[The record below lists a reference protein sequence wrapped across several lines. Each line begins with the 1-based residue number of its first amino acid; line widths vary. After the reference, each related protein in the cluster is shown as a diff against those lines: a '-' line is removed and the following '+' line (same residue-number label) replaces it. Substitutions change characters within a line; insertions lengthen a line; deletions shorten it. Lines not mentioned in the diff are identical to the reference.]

1 MKRMK
6 GLLMLGV
13 TAVMMFALTGCGK
26 TTVKLDKYVTITAEG
41 YDSMGTA
48 SYDFDYDAFKKDY
61 SGKIKTSK
69 NSNELSGWGLLSGET
84 SDELLLDFCV
94 SQKLDKTSGLS
105 NGDVVT
111 LKWNC
116 EDAMAEEY
124 FNVKLDY
131 SDVTYTVKGLEEV
144 GKFNP
149 FDYVTVTFSGI
160 SPNGSVTI
168 TPNYDKAE
176 MQYVSFSA
184 DKNSGLKVG
193 ESVTVTA
200 SISGST
206 DSFVEKFGAVLG
218 KTEEAYTVENL
229 AHYISDISD
238 IPEDMYNKMDKQLQ
252 DNFNAHVA
260 NSWDAAESASINLIG
275 NYLVTLKEGMSGSPN
290 NYIYFVYR
298 VTYSNDH
305 INDYTYYWYGYYEDT
320 MILADGTCTVDLSQY
335 TVSEASSSWGYH
347 SGDYLSPNEGNY
359 VAGFADIDSLFNQ
372 HIVSKI
378 EKYEYKQTIQ

>member
-1 MKRMK
+1 MEVYAYIRVSTKEQNIDRQT
-6 GLLMLGV
+6 L
-13 TAVMMFALTGCGK
+13 ALK
-26 TTVKLDKYVTITAEG
+26 SFNVVKENV
-41 YDSMGTA
+41 
-48 SYDFDYDAFKKDY
+48 FCDYQ
-61 SGKIKTSK
+61 SG
-69 NSNELSGWGLLSGET
+69 
-84 SDELLLDFCV
+84 
-94 SQKLDKTSGLS
+94 KTSGLS

-116 EDAMAEEY
+116 EDEMAEEY

-149 FDYVTVTFSGI
+149 FDYVTVSFSGI

-193 ESVTVTA
+193 DSVTVTA

-206 DSFVEKFGAVLG
+206 DSFVKKFGAVLG
-218 KTEEAYTVENL
+218 KTEETYSVENL
-229 AHYISDISD
+229 ARYISDFSD

-252 DNFNAHVA
+252 DNFNAHAA
-260 NSWDAAESASINLIG
+260 NSWGSGESASINLIG

-290 NYIYFVYR
+290 NYIYFVYC

-305 INDYTYYWYGYYEDT
+305 IKDYTYYWYGYYENT

-335 TVSEASSSWGYH
+335 TVSEASSYWGFH
-347 SGDYLSPNEGNY
+347 SGDYLSLPEGYY

-372 HIVSKI
+372 HVVSKI
-378 EKYEYKQTIQ
+378 EKYEYKQQFNK